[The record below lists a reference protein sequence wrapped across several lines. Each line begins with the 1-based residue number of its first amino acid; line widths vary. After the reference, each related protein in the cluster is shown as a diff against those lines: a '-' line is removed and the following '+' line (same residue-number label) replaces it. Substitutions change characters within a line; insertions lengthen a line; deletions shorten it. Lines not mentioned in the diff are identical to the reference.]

1 MKKILFLIII
11 STLTYNCKAQI
22 LPVEDVIDYIR
33 QGEGIPANTTYIKD
47 VNNLFDEF
55 IGVWEVSYDNKI
67 YEFHIVSHT
76 NSIDEDTIED
86 VLLIRH
92 KITDSNGTV
101 LENTTGLLNGDI
113 SIISGKYFLEG
124 GQSYNAQYFRPN
136 SKCGQFGDVIITI
149 DNTALAGNKMKFI
162 FSPGHTIV
170 DPNDCPNDAVYPF
183 PRDTTLVFTKQ

>member
-1 MKKILFLIII
+1 MKTTRLNQINVKKTKTMKKILFLIII

-124 GQSYNAQYFRPN
+124 GQSYNA
-136 SKCGQFGDVIITI
+136 
-149 DNTALAGNKMKFI
+149 
-162 FSPGHTIV
+162 
-170 DPNDCPNDAVYPF
+170 
-183 PRDTTLVFTKQ
+183 